1 MITVDE
7 VKSDYGDITIITNK
21 ISGYCVYWQNQSCQS
36 IADHNGVS
44 LASYIHAI
52 YGLIDQTGGRNVLLI
67 GCGGGTLGTMLAR
80 AGRSVTIVD
89 IDPLSFALARQ
100 HFYLPAEVVCHVE
113 DGRVYLENNRD
124 EFDVI
129 IVDAYIDNTIPQQLT
144 CLDFFDLVAKRL
156 SKSGVMLFNVIVDH
170 DFDNKAD
177 AIAANMAEAGFE
189 VRVLDA
195 TGHLDRNAILV
206 CGNVANLRRPTLV
219 VDPVVLGDDL
229 IGELE
234 QLHFRKRRVRG

>member
-1 MITVDE
+1 MITIDE
-7 VKSDYGDITIITNK
+7 VKSDYGDITIIVNK
-21 ISGYCVYWQNQSCQS
+21 IDGCCVYWQNENCQS

-100 HFYLPAEVVCHVE
+100 HFYLPAEVACHVA
-113 DGRVYLENNRD
+113 DGRVFLEDSND

-129 IVDAYIDNTIPQQLT
+129 VVDAYVDDSIPQQF
-144 CLDFFDLVAKRL
+144 CEADFFELIARRL
-156 SKSGVMLFNVIVDH
+156 NRSGVVLFNVLVDH
-170 DFDNKAD
+170 DFDKKAD
-177 AIAANMAEAGFE
+177 AIAGKMAKAGFE

-195 TGHLDRNAILV
+195 MGQVGRNTILA

-219 VDPVVLGDDL
+219 IDPIVLRDDL
-229 IGELE
+229 SGELE
-234 QLHFRKRRVRG
+234 RLHFRKWRVRG